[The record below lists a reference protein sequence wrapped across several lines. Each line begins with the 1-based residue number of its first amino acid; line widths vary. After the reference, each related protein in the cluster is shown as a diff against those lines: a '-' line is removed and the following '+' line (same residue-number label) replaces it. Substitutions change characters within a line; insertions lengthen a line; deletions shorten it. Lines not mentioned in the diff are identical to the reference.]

1 MKALSRAALVGT
13 LATALAGLGLPLAS
27 LTALAG
33 SAAPVFTSLTL
44 TPNPSAE
51 WQQIVLHGDFTD
63 ADGPEE
69 HFLVVSWGGQVALT
83 LQSIPAGALSF
94 DVLKTY
100 PDDRP
105 TGTSFDTY
113 DVVVTLYD
121 GSAPDLSVPST
132 TQTLKHTVNDV
143 APDVHLD
150 LSLTTI
156 LDGGS
161 VSATLWFTDP
171 GHPGLSTPNP
181 CPASRTPDCFTE
193 KVNWGDNSADAV
205 WEQTVFSQLM
215 TFAVPAHRFD
225 VAGTYDVTATVTDD
239 DGLTGTAKVTVVV
252 GSKNTPPSGLKLS
265 ADVVSE
271 GNATTLTGSFTDP
284 DADDTHSVLINWGDG
299 KDTAVP
305 LGPGVLTFSAQ
316 HVYAVH
322 DSYTAAVTVKD
333 AGLATVS
340 DNLAVLVRNTPPADL
355 AMPAVTVIE
364 GDEATLTGSFSDPD
378 MLDTHSVRIEWRDGS
393 TDSTVPLGAGTH
405 TFSAK
410 HVYAAQGSYKP
421 TVTVTDLPANE
432 SVTGSADV
440 TVLVRNT
447 APADLKLTVAEID
460 EGGTA
465 TLNGSFTDVD
475 ADDPHTVVVDWGDGS
490 SKTTLSLTAGL
501 TTFSAPHGYAT
512 AGTYTLGA
520 TVTDSHDAATSASVD
535 LTVRAK
541 TKSLSELLDALSAL
555 ITSWNLDKG
564 TENSLLTKVDAAR
577 PNVGTSDDKVCTSL
591 NALGNEV
598 NAQTGKKLSMEQVS
612 DFWKLLAKV
621 DAAVPC
627 TAYGT
632 APNVR
637 SSAHN

>member
-215 TFAVPAHRFD
+215 TFAVPA
-225 VAGTYDVTATVTDD
+225 
-239 DGLTGTAKVTVVV
+239 
-252 GSKNTPPSGLKLS
+252 
-265 ADVVSE
+265 
-271 GNATTLTGSFTDP
+271 
-284 DADDTHSVLINWGDG
+284 
-299 KDTAVP
+299 
-305 LGPGVLTFSAQ
+305 
-316 HVYAVH
+316 
-322 DSYTAAVTVKD
+322 SYTAAVTVKD

-393 TDSTVPLGAGTH
+393 TDSTVPLGA
-405 TFSAK
+405 
-410 HVYAAQGSYKP
+410 
-421 TVTVTDLPANE
+421 
-432 SVTGSADV
+432 
-440 TVLVRNT
+440 
-447 APADLKLTVAEID
+447 
-460 EGGTA
+460 
-465 TLNGSFTDVD
+465 
-475 ADDPHTVVVDWGDGS
+475 
-490 SKTTLSLTAGL
+490 
-501 TTFSAPHGYAT
+501 
-512 AGTYTLGA
+512 
-520 TVTDSHDAATSASVD
+520 
-535 LTVRAK
+535 
-541 TKSLSELLDALSAL
+541 
-555 ITSWNLDKG
+555 
-564 TENSLLTKVDAAR
+564 
-577 PNVGTSDDKVCTSL
+577 
-591 NALGNEV
+591 
-598 NAQTGKKLSMEQVS
+598 
-612 DFWKLLAKV
+612 
-621 DAAVPC
+621 
-627 TAYGT
+627 
-632 APNVR
+632 
-637 SSAHN
+637 

>member
-1 MKALSRAALVGT
+1 VGT

-181 CPASRTPDCFTE
+181 CPASRTPACFTE
-193 KVNWGDNSADAV
+193 KA
-205 WEQTVFSQLM
+205 
-215 TFAVPAHRFD
+215 
-225 VAGTYDVTATVTDD
+225 
-239 DGLTGTAKVTVVV
+239 
-252 GSKNTPPSGLKLS
+252 
-265 ADVVSE
+265 
-271 GNATTLTGSFTDP
+271 
-284 DADDTHSVLINWGDG
+284 NWGDG
-299 KDTAVP
+299 KDTAEP

-393 TDSTVPLGAGTH
+393 TDSTVPLGAGT
-405 TFSAK
+405 
-410 HVYAAQGSYKP
+410 
-421 TVTVTDLPANE
+421 
-432 SVTGSADV
+432 
-440 TVLVRNT
+440 
-447 APADLKLTVAEID
+447 
-460 EGGTA
+460 
-465 TLNGSFTDVD
+465 
-475 ADDPHTVVVDWGDGS
+475 
-490 SKTTLSLTAGL
+490 
-501 TTFSAPHGYAT
+501 
-512 AGTYTLGA
+512 
-520 TVTDSHDAATSASVD
+520 
-535 LTVRAK
+535 
-541 TKSLSELLDALSAL
+541 
-555 ITSWNLDKG
+555 
-564 TENSLLTKVDAAR
+564 
-577 PNVGTSDDKVCTSL
+577 
-591 NALGNEV
+591 
-598 NAQTGKKLSMEQVS
+598 
-612 DFWKLLAKV
+612 
-621 DAAVPC
+621 
-627 TAYGT
+627 
-632 APNVR
+632 
-637 SSAHN
+637 

>member
-33 SAAPVFTSLTL
+33 SAAPVITNLTL
-44 TPNPSAE
+44 TPNPSDE
-51 WQQIVLHGDFTD
+51 WQQVVLHGDFTD

-156 LDGGS
+156 LDGGI

-193 KVNWGDNSADAV
+193 KLNWGDNSADAV

-299 KDTAVP
+299 KETAVP

-333 AGLATVS
+333 AALATVS

-378 MLDTHSVRIEWRDGS
+378 MLDTHSVRIEW
-393 TDSTVPLGAGTH
+393 
-405 TFSAK
+405 
-410 HVYAAQGSYKP
+410 
-421 TVTVTDLPANE
+421 
-432 SVTGSADV
+432 
-440 TVLVRNT
+440 
-447 APADLKLTVAEID
+447 
-460 EGGTA
+460 
-465 TLNGSFTDVD
+465 
-475 ADDPHTVVVDWGDGS
+475 GDGS

-512 AGTYTLGA
+512 ARTYTLGA
-520 TVTDSHDAATSASVD
+520 TVTDSHAAATNASVD
-535 LTVRAK
+535 LIVRAK
-541 TKSLSELLDALSAL
+541 TKTLSELLDALSAL

-564 TENSLLTKVDAAR
+564 TENSLLAKVDAAR
-577 PNVGTSDDKVCTSL
+577 PNVGTSDDNVCTSL
-591 NALGNEV
+591 NALGNEG
-598 NAQTGKKLSMEQVS
+598 NAQTGKKLSMEQVTG
-612 DFWKLLAKV
+612 FWTLLAKI
-621 DAAVPC
+621 DAGVPC
-627 TAYGT
+627 TQYGT

-637 SSAHN
+637 ISRHN